1 MKNDQMLKEYKRML
15 DDHERMLREYERLL
29 NESEMQEMREMP
41 EPDTNI
47 LHRFRNL
54 YHDTMCSNTDYS
66 DPRSE
71 TVENI
76 FTVLFGA
83 LSILGDIID

>member
-1 MKNDQMLKEYKRML
+1 MKNDSMLKEYKRML

-29 NESEMQEMREMP
+29 DESEMQETP
-41 EPDTNI
+41 EPDANI

-54 YHDTMCSNTDYS
+54 YPDTMCSNTDYS

>member
-29 NESEMQEMREMP
+29 NESEMQEMP

-47 LHRFRNL
+47 LHQFRNL
-54 YHDTMCSNTDYS
+54 YPDTMCSNTDYS